1 MKLRVWN
8 PVQHAK
14 TQQHHIQSRCGHNP
28 SSPPSLRDLNPPNV
42 SLPSTPNCFVY
53 PAIYPPNTL
62 FPDSIE
68 AFEIPH
74 IQVVAMSKP
83 VFWSTPLRYMRWAAN
98 ERPAIFYSILM
109 GSLGPVALV
118 ALPPIRR
125 YFGDVDPAP
134 VPMSYPIPPG
144 PRKIPQGYDDE

>member
-1 MKLRVWN
+1 MPR
-8 PVQHAK
+8 
-14 TQQHHIQSRCGHNP
+14 P
-28 SSPPSLRDLNPPNV
+28 SSITSSPVAGTTLHHHHRSETLTGRTSPCPQHPIALSIRRY
-42 SLPSTPNCFVY
+42 TP
-53 PAIYPPNTL
+53 PPNTH